1 MQPYSVFLKGW
12 YGQIPNYIVDLTDW
26 TTNTTTSVMVT
37 PLKFGPTIYDVS

>member
-26 TTNTTTSVMVT
+26 NVTTPTTTVT